1 MPLLKVSLVLPPPKK
16 PPCHVKPEPGP
27 RSSTPEQRDPEMDD
41 LKQLLRWSNPPSTS
55 SFDFESST
63 SPAATSYRLLGG
75 TRNFTVGDTLHLT
88 VQARDHH
95 GRDKRHG
102 GDYFRIK
109 VYSQRLRVGTFGSVL
124 DHDNGS
130 YTASVVLLWPGEAL
144 VDIKLVHSSEAV
156 HIMSRLRD
164 SVPNKI
170 FFTGYFEKEGA
181 RGEATECNAVP
192 LFQAKGG
199 TCEYRDAA
207 TGHAWFCARPTT
219 LPCDSLRF
227 HSDGGRRKVLT
238 NQEERL
244 FSKNLIA
251 NLVHGI
257 RGVSV
262 IQGKCCL
269 DQELFQVFVVEAL
282 NAHRQWQNACDGVV
296 SHLTMHVHP
305 PLIGCSRS
313 AYVHVFPCVCAYIT
327 EASLGPCVPG
337 HPVPSPSGYY
347 LNDEWVS
354 LACRARPFPAP
365 QDLAT
370 CLRRKRLYLFGD
382 STIRQWFEHISTH
395 VPGGCHGFSAL
406 WRRGWEWWIIKM
418 SEPRDLRNPS
428 STHMQLIDIGSTHL
442 GPLISANVAAAKTFV
457 MYRTHGPPFLTAKR
471 PFAALHYAANEL
483 DGLAGQDAP
492 PTLLD
497 TEESRIYIATPLLK
511 PTPGKHARV
520 LIAVLVAVSS
530 RPCVLTVPVSMPVY
544 YRSLPTPGG
553 KDTVVGISL
562 WAHFTGFPVSFYVTR
577 MRGIRAAVV
586 RLLKRAPGTL
596 VVFKS
601 ANTSYHSVYQSDWL
615 SLQLDLVMRRL
626 MAGLPVVILDAWEM
640 TAAHR
645 FPDNLHPDPVIIH
658 NEIKLLLAFVCPQ

>member
-1 MPLLKVSLVLPPPKK
+1 MDARRLCGTWARASVALLCIVAIVLIANVSLILPLPQK
-16 PPCHVKPEPGP
+16 PPCHGKPEPGP
-27 RSSTPEQRDPEMDD
+27 RNSTPEQRDPEMDD
-41 LKQLLRWSNPPSTS
+41 LKQLLRWPNPPSTS

-75 TRNFTVGDTLHLT
+75 TCNFTVGDTLHLA

-102 GDYFRIK
+102 GDYFRFK
-109 VYSQRLRVGTFGSVL
+109 VYSEKLRAGVFGSVL

-130 YTASVVLLWPGEAL
+130 YTASVVLPWPGEAH
-144 VDIKLVHSSEAV
+144 VDVKLVHSSEAV

-181 RGEATECNAVP
+181 RGKATECNAVP
-192 LFQAKGG
+192 LFLAKGG

-207 TGHAWFCARPTT
+207 TGHAWFCAMPTT

-244 FSKNLIA
+244 FSNTISK
-251 NLVHGI
+251 V
-257 RGVSV
+257 
-262 IQGKCCL
+262 
-269 DQELFQVFVVEAL
+269 
-282 NAHRQWQNACDGVV
+282 
-296 SHLTMHVHP
+296 T
-305 PLIGCSRS
+305 IGGDPSQIEVLPSPSPRDL
-313 AYVHVFPCVCAYIT
+313 

-347 LNDEWVS
+347 LNEEWVS

-365 QDLAT
+365 QDLAK

-395 VPGGCHGFSAL
+395 VP
-406 WRRGWEWWIIKM
+406 
-418 SEPRDLRNPS
+418 D
-428 STHMQLIDIGSTHL
+428 MQLIDIGSTHL
-442 GPLISANVAAAKTFV
+442 GPLIAANVGAAKTFV
-457 MYRTHGPPFLTAKR
+457 LYRTHGPPFLTAKR
-471 PFAALHYAANEL
+471 PFAALHYAANEI
-483 DGLAGQDAP
+483 DGL
-492 PTLLD
+492 
-497 TEESRIYIATPLLK
+497 
-511 PTPGKHARV
+511 V
-520 LIAVLVAVSS
+520 
-530 RPCVLTVPVSMPVY
+530 
-544 YRSLPTPGG
+544 GG
-553 KDTVVGISL
+553 KDTVVGISV
-562 WAHFTGFPVSFYVTR
+562 WAHFTGFPVSLYIAR

-615 SLQLDLVMRRL
+615 ALQLDRVMRRL

-645 FPDNLHPDPVIIH
+645 YPDNLHPDPVIIH
-658 NEIKLLLAFVCPQ
+658 SEIKLLLAYVCPR